1 MSGSV
6 AKLSSLRQLL
16 AERFPQAA
24 RGEARVLETGLPAI
38 DNAVGGL
45 PCGAVTEIVCAA
57 PSCGSQLL
65 LGELLRVTRR
75 ERGRVA
81 LVDGHD
87 SFDPAS
93 WPDDWLSHLVWVRC
107 VDTAQALQA
116 ADILTRDANLQLVIV
131 DLRRAPAME
140 LKRTPA
146 QFWYRLQR
154 SAEPSD
160 LALAVFTPAAMVPSA
175 RLRLQLTV
183 PLGFLALTTP
193 RHQLAVTL
201 TPTVQRQRLIAA
213 SA

>member
-1 MSGSV
+1 MSRPV

-16 AERFPQAA
+16 SERFPRAA
-24 RGEARVLETGLPAI
+24 RGDTRTLPTGVPAI
-38 DNAVGGL
+38 DDGVGGL

-65 LGELLRVTRR
+65 LGELLRVTRH

-93 WPDDWLSHLVWVRC
+93 WPGEWLQHLVWVRC
-107 VDTAQALQA
+107 CDTAMALHA
-116 ADILTRDANLQLVIV
+116 ADILTRDANLQLVVI
-131 DLRRAPAME
+131 DLRLAPLAE

-154 SAEPSD
+154 STEPSD
-160 LALAVFTPAAMVPSA
+160 LALAVFTPQATVPSA
-175 RLRLQLTV
+175 RLRLELAQSHDFTALSSDRLQLAA
-183 PLGFLALTTP
+183 ALTP
-193 RHQLAVTL
+193 A
-201 TPTVQRQRLIAA
+201 VQRQRQIAA
-213 SA
+213 SG